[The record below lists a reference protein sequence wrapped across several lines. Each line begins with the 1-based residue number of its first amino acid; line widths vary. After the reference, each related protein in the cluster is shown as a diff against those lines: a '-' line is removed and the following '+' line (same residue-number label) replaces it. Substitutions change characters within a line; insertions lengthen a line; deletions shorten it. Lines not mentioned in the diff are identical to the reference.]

1 MEAGCGRFI
10 PIGNPSNYLSSPDY
24 RLSACG
30 VICSINAID
39 TGIWPRSTDV
49 VNQFTVRSDDFRYG
63 IFGGLAVGLAPG
75 RSGYCPWAMA
85 GLLKCTKR

>member
-10 PIGNPSNYLSSPDY
+10 PIGHPSNYLSSPDY

-39 TGIWPRSTDV
+39 TGIWRRSTDV
-49 VNQFTVRSDDFRYG
+49 VNQFTVRSDDFRFG
-63 IFGGLAVGLAPG
+63 IFGGLAVGLALG
-75 RSGYCPWAMA
+75 RSGYCSWAMA
-85 GLLKCTKR
+85 GLLQCTKR